1 MLPPLPGQVTLDS
14 INVRWEAPKRLPEE
28 ATEIL
33 YTLAYGE
40 NGYLDNFVEVV
51 GTNLTI
57 EGLTMDTAYT
67 FKAKVSTNEGSSEF
81 SHTLTI
87 KTLGNQTDLGAFEE
101 SVMDILD
108 DLKEEAKK
116 KSTFCAS
123 RASLDADAGGI
134 ITYDKVF
141 LESSTIMDASMDP
154 ASGKFVAGAVGSYM
168 VSFSM
173 EMGMAPGQTHNVWVQ
188 KQGESLADSRM
199 TGTSSAEVSFGFF
212 DNGSKSI
219 VVEMETGEELNLFAD
234 TSAPL
239 GLNNIVFCVQSL
251 KLN

>member
-1 MLPPLPGQVTLDS
+1 
-14 INVRWEAPKRLPEE
+14 
-28 ATEIL
+28 L

-40 NGYLDNFVEVV
+40 NGYLDNFVEVD

-57 EGLTMDTAYT
+57 EGLTMDKAYT
-67 FKAKVSTNEGSSEF
+67 FKAKVSTYEGSSEF

-87 KTLGNQTDLGAFEE
+87 KTLGNQTDLGAFED

-123 RASLDADAGGI
+123 RASLYADAGGI

-141 LESSTIMDASMDP
+141 LESSTILDASMDA
-154 ASGKFVAGAVGSYM
+154 ASGKFVAGAAGSYM

-173 EMGMAPGQTHNVWVQ
+173 EMGMYPGQTHNVWVQ
-188 KQGESLADSRM
+188 KQGESLVDSRM

-212 DNGSKSI
+212 DNGSKNI
-219 VVEMETGEELNLFAD
+219 VVEMEAGEELNLFAD
-234 TSAPL
+234 ASAPL
-239 GLNNIVFCVQSL
+239 GLKNIVFCVQSL
-251 KLN
+251 KLH

>member
-1 MLPPLPGQVTLDS
+1 VTLDS

-141 LESSTIMDASMDP
+141 LESSTILDASMDP
-154 ASGKFVAGAVGSYM
+154 ASGKFVAGAAGSYM

-173 EMGMAPGQTHNVWVQ
+173 EMGMDPGQTHNVWVQ

-234 TSAPL
+234 SSAPL

-251 KLN
+251 KLH